1 MRPLIWASLVLI
13 GGAAAGITTVER
25 LSQQTQSREA
35 RSLAPET
42 ARATAERAPPT
53 LNRSEIEGPLS
64 HDLRLIA
71 DRRGHFHADTQVNGM
86 PMAMMVDTGASIV
99 AVRASDARAA
109 GLQVDRT
116 RAPRRLST
124 ANGIVEAHGA
134 TIREFRLGPIILYDV
149 QAVVMPDDLLGKN
162 LLGMSVL
169 NRLRSFEVRDGAL
182 WLRG

>member
-35 RSLAPET
+35 RVTTDPAP
-42 ARATAERAPPT
+42 AI
-53 LNRSEIEGPLS
+53 LGRSEGETPVS

-71 DRRGHFHADTQVNGM
+71 DQRGHFHADPQVNGM
-86 PMAMMVDTGASIV
+86 PTKMLVDTGASIV
-99 AVRASDARAA
+99 AIRESDARAA
-109 GLQVDRT
+109 GLQINRS
-116 RAPRRLST
+116 ASPRRLST

-134 TIREFRLGPIILYDV
+134 TIREFRLGPIILHDV
-149 QAVVMPDDLLGKN
+149 EAVVLPDETLGAN

-169 NRLRSFEVRDGAL
+169 NRLRGFEVRDGAL